1 MAAVKGIYYG
11 LDEKVLLQMQ
21 ADTLASLAALRKGQR
36 FTAVGGAGKNYSKE
50 HMSYGQLTLEL
61 AEIKAA
67 LQRLDPE
74 TYGKRVR
81 RMFADFS
88 HANCGE

>member
-11 LDEKVLLQMQ
+11 LEEATLLQMQ
-21 ADTLASLAALRKGQR
+21 TDALAAMQAFRKGQR

-50 HMSYGQLTLEL
+50 HMSYSQLTLEL
-61 AEIKAA
+61 AEIRAA

-74 TYGKRVR
+74 TYGRRVR

-88 HANCGE
+88 HSNCGE